1 MMKANIDCL
10 GKWPVDGK
18 KSREEKR
25 LVAVREQDHLPL
37 VHGQQQHV
45 LMSMI
50 VSNDVLNVGIITIP
64 VGGYSEME
72 CHRGDETLYALH
84 GEVTIRTMNPGEKE
98 RRENASFMSQQ
109 VRESEKMLIP
119 EGIRHQYLNFT
130 EEVIKVFFAVA
141 PGL

>member
-1 MMKANIDCL
+1 MKANIDYL

-25 LVAVREQDHLPL
+25 LVAIRERDHLPII
-37 VHGQQQHV
+37 HGQEQHV

-50 VSNDVLNVGIITIP
+50 VSNDFLNVGIITIP

-72 CHRGDETLYALH
+72 CHSGDETLYALQ
-84 GEVTIRTMNPGEKE
+84 GELTIRTLGPNEKE
-98 RRENASFMSQQ
+98 DKDNASFMSYQVQQ
-109 VRESEKMLIP
+109 SEKMLIP
-119 EGIRHQYLNFT
+119 EGTKHQYLNFT

-141 PGL
+141 PRL